1 MNQILLLGLV
11 AALLQWGCG
20 KPAAPEMAKP
30 QSSTAAAP
38 PALSPV
44 ASSPVA
50 LSPVALSPAALRH
63 AGVEVVTVRREAV
76 GGALEAP
83 GKLTWSEDH
92 TVSVGVVATGR
103 VMHVY
108 AKAGDRVEAQQLLA
122 RMHTHDVHDTKA
134 LLRQAMAER
143 DRATTALEQARRT
156 EARMRRLLELK
167 AISEAQFEQAVLER
181 RTAES
186 LVRVARASV
195 DKEVAHLEEFLEI
208 PAAAASALEEEAR
221 SGEAQ
226 HEEEDELVPVKAAA
240 SGIIV
245 ARRITPGTVVNIGQE
260 AFVIS
265 DPSRLWCLASFPESA
280 LPRLRVGAKAEVE
293 VRAYPGRRFP
303 ARIVRLGD
311 TIDPDTRTLQVR
323 LELASQGALKPE
335 MLATVRVPLATATEL
350 IVPESALQNLDG
362 QTVVFLET
370 KAGEFTP
377 RTVEVEVRNGLAL
390 VRAGLAEG
398 DRVAANGS
406 YALKGE
412 LLKEASR

>member
-1 MNQILLLGLV
+1 MNQIYRLGLA
-11 AALLQWGCG
+11 AALLLWGCG
-20 KPAAPEMAKP
+20 KSAAPEMAKP

-38 PALSPV
+38 PDLSPV
-44 ASSPVA
+44 AI
-50 LSPVALSPAALRH
+50 SPVALSPAALRH
-63 AGVEVVTVRREAV
+63 AGVEVVTVAREAV

-83 GKLTWSEDH
+83 GKLAWNEDH

-167 AISEAQFEQAVLER
+167 AISEAQLEQAVLER

-221 SGEAQ
+221 SGDAPHEE
-226 HEEEDELVPVKAAA
+226 HEEEDDLVPVKAAA

-265 DPSRLWCLASFPESA
+265 DPARLWCLASFPESA

-335 MLATVRVPLATATEL
+335 MLAMVRVPLAAATEL
-350 IVPESALQNLDG
+350 VLPESALQNLDG

-412 LLKEASR
+412 LMKEASR